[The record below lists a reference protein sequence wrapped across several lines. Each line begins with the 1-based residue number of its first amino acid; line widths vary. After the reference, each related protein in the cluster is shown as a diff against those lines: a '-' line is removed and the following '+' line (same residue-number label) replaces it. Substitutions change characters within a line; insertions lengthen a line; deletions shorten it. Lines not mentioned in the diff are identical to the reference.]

1 MAVRELEVTGYRSI
15 RKLRLPLGQVNVLTG
30 PNGCGKSN
38 LYNALYLLAR
48 AADGDLARTLAAE
61 GGMPSA
67 LWAGTRGKG
76 TVRMEVGAVLD
87 AFSYRFSCGLPAFT
101 QTVFPLDPL
110 VKEESVRL
118 AGGRGAGVALLE
130 RAKATVWV
138 RNAEGRRVRYP
149 LDLAETESALAQIRE
164 PHLYPELAVL
174 REEMLRWRFY
184 HHFRTDA
191 DSPLRQPQP
200 GVSTYRLA
208 HDGRDLAAA
217 LETILRIGD
226 AEGLKEAFER
236 AFPGTTLCG
245 ANGKPWSTQADEE
258 AALFEVRL
266 KMPGLTRPLK
276 ARELS
281 DGQLRYLCLL
291 AALLAPRPAP
301 LIALNEPETS
311 LHPDLL
317 EPLAKRIAAAA
328 RTSQLWITTHSQPLA
343 QAIAAHARCQPVRL
357 EMAGGATRVAG
368 QRLLAEADE
377 AVSENTNGE

>member
-87 AFSYRFSCGLPAFT
+87 AFSYRFSCGLPTFT

-191 DSPLRQPQP
+191 DSPLRQPLP

-236 AFPGTTLCG
+236 AFPGATLCG